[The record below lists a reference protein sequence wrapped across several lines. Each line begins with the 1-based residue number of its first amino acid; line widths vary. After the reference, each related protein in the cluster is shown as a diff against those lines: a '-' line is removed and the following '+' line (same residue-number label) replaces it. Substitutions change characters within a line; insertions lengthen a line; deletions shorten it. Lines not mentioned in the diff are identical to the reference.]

1 MLIYLGADH
10 RGFNLKEFL
19 KIFLKN
25 QGYETADLG
34 NVHYDETDDYPDFAS
49 AVAKKVRGESGA
61 GRGILVCGSGAGVD
75 ITANKF
81 RDVRAALG
89 ISPDQIYQAR
99 HHDNIN
105 ILCLASDFTT
115 EADAQKIVAV
125 FLETPFDP
133 QPRHQRRLDKISEI
147 ENQRQYNR

>member
-25 QGYETADLG
+25 QGYETFDLG
-34 NVHYDETDDYPDFAS
+34 NVHYEEGDDYADFAA
-49 AVAKKVRGESGA
+49 AVGKKVSMDSEAS
-61 GRGILVCGSGAGVD
+61 RGILLCGSGAGVD
-75 ITANKF
+75 IAANKF
-81 RDVRAALG
+81 KDVRSAIG

-105 ILCLASDFTT
+105 VLSLAADFTS
-115 EADAQKIVAV
+115 EADAQKMVAV
-125 FLETPFDP
+125 FLETPFNP
-133 QPRHQRRLDKISEI
+133 EPRHQRRLDKISEI
-147 ENQRQYNR
+147 ENQW